1 MGRNIQIGSSN
12 KDLKLRML
20 SQIGT
25 GRSSSPRRCSLL
37 LEKGFTLIELMI
49 VVTIVLI
56 LIGMAAANYA
66 KVVQYTREA
75 VLKFDLRTMREMID
89 HYTVDKETAPQSL
102 EDLSSAGYLREVPVD
117 PVAHNKE
124 WAAKYDSVPLP
135 PDQASTGIVD
145 VNSKSTATA
154 LDGTKYSDW

>member
-1 MGRNIQIGSSN
+1 
-12 KDLKLRML
+12 ML
-20 SQIGT
+20 SRIRT
-25 GRSSSPRRCSLL
+25 DKSSLRRRRGSP
-37 LEKGFTLIELMI
+37 LETGFTLIELMI

-56 LIGMAAANYA
+56 LIGMAVANYA

-75 VLKFDLRTMREMID
+75 VLKYNLRTMREMID

-102 EDLSSAGYLREVPVD
+102 EDLSKAGYLREVPVD
-117 PVAHNKE
+117 PVTHTKE
-124 WAAKYDSVPLP
+124 WVPKYDSVSLL

>member
-1 MGRNIQIGSSN
+1 
-12 KDLKLRML
+12 ML
-20 SQIGT
+20 SQIRT
-25 GRSSSPRRCSLL
+25 GKSLL
-37 LEKGFTLIELMI
+37 RRRRSVLREAGFTLIELMI

-56 LIGMAAANYA
+56 LIGMAVANYTRI
-66 KVVQYTREA
+66 VRYTREA
-75 VLKFDLRTMREMID
+75 VLKYDLRTMREIID

-117 PVAHNKE
+117 PVTHTKE
-124 WAAKYDSVPLP
+124 WAPKYDSVPLF

-145 VNSKSTATA
+145 VNSKSGATA

>member
-1 MGRNIQIGSSN
+1 
-12 KDLKLRML
+12 ML
-20 SQIGT
+20 SQIRAGK
-25 GRSSSPRRCSLL
+25 SLL
-37 LEKGFTLIELMI
+37 RRRRSVLREAGFTLIELMI

-56 LIGMAAANYA
+56 LIGMAVANYT
-66 KVVQYTREA
+66 KIVRYTREA
-75 VLKFDLRTMREMID
+75 VLKYDLRTMREIID

-117 PVAHNKE
+117 PVTHAKE
-124 WAAKYDSVPLP
+124 WAPKYDSVPLF

>member
-1 MGRNIQIGSSN
+1 
-12 KDLKLRML
+12 ML
-20 SQIGT
+20 SQIRVGK
-25 GRSSSPRRCSLL
+25 SLL
-37 LEKGFTLIELMI
+37 RRRRSVLREAGFTLIELMI

-56 LIGMAAANYA
+56 LIGMAVANYTRI
-66 KVVQYTREA
+66 VRYTREA
-75 VLKFDLRTMREMID
+75 VLKYDLRTMREIID

-117 PVAHNKE
+117 PVTHTKE
-124 WAAKYDSVPLP
+124 WAPKYDSVPLF

-145 VNSKSTATA
+145 VNSKSGATA